1 MQDQCDVIKKQAEM
15 QHKINVKLQKK
26 TINQTIRNKRNF
38 LRINRKV
45 KKDLEVDGMGAIRTM
60 NDMVNY
66 EEFTDMINEYYENK
80 VKK

>member
-60 NDMVNY
+60 NDMVSY